1 MNKFG
6 RVVACGAIA
15 GYESDG
21 KGTEITGWTNIVM
34 QSLKVHGFIVTDY
47 IKDWAEGRKALL
59 QWAQEGKIKALKT
72 VWEAKFAEV
81 PQGLQRLFAGE
92 NVGKLVTKI
101 VE

>member
-1 MNKFG
+1 MKKFG

-34 QSLKVHGFIVTDY
+34 QSLKVHGFIVLDY
-47 IKDWAEGRKALL
+47 ASQFGEGSREIQKWIK
-59 QWAQEGKIKALKT
+59 EGKIKALKT
-72 VWEAKFAEV
+72 VWEAKFEEV
-81 PQGLQRLFAGE
+81 PQGLERLFSGD
-92 NVGKLVTKI
+92 NVGKMVTKI